1 MSSLSIAFTAW
12 FLRKHFNHDLDSII
26 ANLNDQ
32 TWADFL
38 ASDIAVQNN
47 KHIVSQLMP
56 QLVEKKPRKPAAAK
70 KTNASKKTVASQT
83 ADSTGNN
90 SEKCENNSPD
100 DKANENE
107 KNEAPDNDHSSQPLD
122 TKSKKPKKI
131 PKSTNQSVEEP
142 VAEEQQPVNIST
154 NNIIMENVG
163 DDILN
168 QPAEKKQKKPKK
180 INNEQNSPV
189 EIVVPIDT
197 PPLDDELYDQTLLT
211 EVFVNDVLFYIDS
224 DNNWY
229 DANTNPCDK
238 QICE

>member
-1 MSSLSIAFTAW
+1 
-12 FLRKHFNHDLDSII
+12 
-26 ANLNDQ
+26 
-32 TWADFL
+32 
-38 ASDIAVQNN
+38 
-47 KHIVSQLMP
+47 
-56 QLVEKKPRKPAAAK
+56 
-70 KTNASKKTVASQT
+70 
-83 ADSTGNN
+83 
-90 SEKCENNSPD
+90 
-100 DKANENE
+100 
-107 KNEAPDNDHSSQPLD
+107 
-122 TKSKKPKKI
+122 
-131 PKSTNQSVEEP
+131 
-142 VAEEQQPVNIST
+142 
-154 NNIIMENVG
+154 MENVG

-168 QPAEKKQKKPKK
+168 QPAEKKHKKSKK